1 MAMVTALN
9 PFTENGYDSSGIN
22 PRPRPNIPQTTV
34 PSTPVTQPSGPMPT
48 VPPGGVPST
57 PVQAPPQD
65 FSPTAQNP
73 LAPLNNYQAQQQQGN
88 YQAPSF
94 QGQANYQA
102 QSYQAPQVGAANYNA
117 QSATAPTVASPNY
130 QSGNTQAGQVG
141 AQNASAGQFDVSA
154 FRPFAD
160 AVYSEATRQLD
171 PQFQSQE
178 AAFRQRMVNQ
188 GIQEGTGAFD
198 TAYANFERSRNDAYG
213 SARNQALAQALG
225 AQNQFFGQNLA
236 NSQMGLQASMANAS
250 NGLQAAGLNQADRQ
264 FGANLGMQGNLANA

>member
-9 PFTENGYDSSGIN
+9 PLTENGYDGSGIN

-73 LAPLNNYQAQQQQGN
+73 LAPLNNYQAQQQTGS

-117 QSATAPTVASPNY
+117 QSAKPSSNSTSPNFLWY
-130 QSGNTQAGQVG
+130 YLNNEQYYRRTDKATTKMEYYRGLC
-141 AQNASAGQFDVSA
+141 ASCINDCCLSA
-154 FRPFAD
+154 
-160 AVYSEATRQLD
+160 
-171 PQFQSQE
+171 
-178 AAFRQRMVNQ
+178 
-188 GIQEGTGAFD
+188 IQ
-198 TAYANFERSRNDAYG
+198 
-213 SARNQALAQALG
+213 
-225 AQNQFFGQNLA
+225 
-236 NSQMGLQASMANAS
+236 
-250 NGLQAAGLNQADRQ
+250 
-264 FGANLGMQGNLANA
+264 